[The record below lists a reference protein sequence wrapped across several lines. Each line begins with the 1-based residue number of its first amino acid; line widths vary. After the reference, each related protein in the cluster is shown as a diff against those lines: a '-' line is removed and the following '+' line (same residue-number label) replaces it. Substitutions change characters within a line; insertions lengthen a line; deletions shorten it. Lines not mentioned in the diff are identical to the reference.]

1 MYRLIIADDEKAA
14 CKRLELFTKQEFPE
28 IEIADIV
35 NDGYELVRRVE
46 ELKPDIAIVD
56 VNMPGMNGIE
66 AIKLLHER
74 EVKTRFIINTAY
86 DEFDYVKQALDLKVD
101 AYLLKPERKE
111 NFLETIRKI
120 CESIRKEQEETD
132 TKMQREL
139 LLLDMQEVLES
150 DIVYSILM
158 GETPG
163 KSMSMYCELHDLTF
177 CGASVVTIL
186 PLGFEEESGRQARAA
201 WKEIVHRALE
211 GLCNGIVHVTEHGI
225 SLVVL
230 VRKHSEEQPNIR
242 EWLQDLVYLA
252 VEELNQS
259 YPRLHFRVGIGG
271 VYENPEELPRSYQES
286 LEKLYNRTS
295 SEQAEE
301 PEGKLEKW
309 QEQLKEIGYK
319 CKRGQVSN
327 YVQEAVRY
335 IEQNYVKD
343 IALDNVSEAIGI
355 SPSYVSRLFSQ
366 ELGITFVEYLT
377 ELRIVEAAKFA
388 ASSKL
393 SLKQIAE
400 QIGYPNTAYLCRVF
414 KRYTGKTIGQVR
426 KEAQSG
432 TVR

>member
-150 DIVYSILM
+150 DIVYSILR
-158 GETPG
+158 
-163 KSMSMYCELHDLTF
+163 
-177 CGASVVTIL
+177 V
-186 PLGFEEESGRQARAA
+186 
-201 WKEIVHRALE
+201 
-211 GLCNGIVHVTEHGI
+211 
-225 SLVVL
+225 
-230 VRKHSEEQPNIR
+230 
-242 EWLQDLVYLA
+242 
-252 VEELNQS
+252 
-259 YPRLHFRVGIGG
+259 FRF
-271 VYENPEELPRSYQES
+271 
-286 LEKLYNRTS
+286 LEKLFHSRHPASFFWLLHPISYKDVELTFLVNR
-295 SEQAEE
+295 ERFLNNRKPAL
-301 PEGKLEKW
+301 P
-309 QEQLKEIGYK
+309 
-319 CKRGQVSN
+319 
-327 YVQEAVRY
+327 Y
-335 IEQNYVKD
+335 I
-343 IALDNVSEAIGI
+343 
-355 SPSYVSRLFSQ
+355 F
-366 ELGITFVEYLT
+366 
-377 ELRIVEAAKFA
+377 
-388 ASSKL
+388 
-393 SLKQIAE
+393 
-400 QIGYPNTAYLCRVF
+400 
-414 KRYTGKTIGQVR
+414 
-426 KEAQSG
+426 
-432 TVR
+432 

>member
-14 CKRLELFTKQEFPE
+14 CKRLELFTKQEFPD
-28 IEIADIV
+28 IEIAAIV
-35 NDGYELVRRVE
+35 NDGYELVKKVE
-46 ELKPDIAIVD
+46 EFRPDIAIVD

-111 NFLETIRKI
+111 NFLETIRGI
-120 CESIRKEQEETD
+120 CESIRKEQQETD
-132 TKMQREL
+132 TKTQREL

-158 GETPG
+158 GEKPG
-163 KSMSMYCELHDLTF
+163 KSMSMYCELHNLTF

-186 PLGFEEESGRQARAA
+186 PLGFQDAPGQQAKAT

-211 GLCNGIVHVTEHGI
+211 GLCNVIVHVTEHGI

-230 VRKHSEEQPNIR
+230 VRNQSKEPTDTK

-252 VEELNQS
+252 VEELSQS
-259 YPRLHFRVGIGG
+259 YTRLHFRVGIGG
-271 VYENPEELPRSYQES
+271 IYENPEELPRSYQES
-286 LEKLYNRTS
+286 LEELYVRTNS
-295 SEQAEE
+295 GQADE
-301 PEGKLEKW
+301 PGGKLERW
-309 QEQLKEIGYK
+309 QKQLNEIRYK
-319 CKRGQVSN
+319 CKMGHVSN
-327 YVQEAVRY
+327 YVQDAVRY
-335 IEQNYVKD
+335 IEQNYIND
-343 IALDNVSEAIGI
+343 IALDNVSDAIGI

-377 ELRIVEAAKFA
+377 ELRIVEAAKLA
-388 ASSKL
+388 AASKL

-400 QIGYPNTAYLCRVF
+400 KTGYPNTAYLCRVF

-426 KEAQSG
+426 KETQSG
-432 TVR
+432 TIK